1 MERRALLTG
10 FAAVGAVTLLGCSR
24 SDDSPGPGPST
35 SSAGSPG
42 TTPAPVVEPTAG
54 EPRIAATI
62 ATGLNVP
69 WGIAFLA
76 SGEALVSQRDDGT
89 IARIATDGTVT
100 QLGEVPGASGT
111 AGGEG
116 GLLGIAI
123 PPGDESVLFA
133 YVTTA
138 SDDRVVRFSLGD
150 DGLGDPEPILTG
162 IPIGSRHHGG
172 RLLFDPSGLLFV
184 STGDAGNGDLA
195 QDRDSLA
202 GKVLRIDQDGRAA
215 AGNPFD
221 NRTWSYGHRNIEG
234 LAFDAEGRLWAAE
247 FGDKSAD
254 ELNLIERGG
263 NYGWPGVEGRSDD
276 DDLVNPAVTWGTDEC
291 SPAGIAIT
299 GSTAYIGALQG
310 ECLFAVP
317 LDGTRAGEPV
327 AHFAGDHGRIRTV
340 VVAPDGALWVTT
352 SNTDG
357 RGDPGAGDDRILRVT
372 V

>member
-1 MERRALLTG
+1 MERRTLLTG
-10 FAAVGAVTLLGCSR
+10 FAAVGAMTLLGCSR
-24 SDDSPGPGPST
+24 SDDDPAPAPST
-35 SSAGSPG
+35 
-42 TTPAPVVEPTAG
+42 TTPPATTPEPTVAPTAEPTAG
-54 EPRIAATI
+54 TPTIAATI

-76 SGEALVSQRDDGT
+76 SGDALVTQRDEGT
-89 IARIATDGTVT
+89 IVRIATDGTVT
-100 QLGEVPGASGT
+100 TLGSVPDASGSP
-111 AGGEG
+111 GGEG

-123 PPGDESVLFA
+123 PPGDESVVFV
-133 YVTTA
+133 YVTTG
-138 SDDRVVRFSLGD
+138 SDDRIVRMSLSGD
-150 DGLGDPEPILTG
+150 ELGEPEPILTG

-184 STGDAGNGDLA
+184 ATGDAGNGELA

-202 GKVLRIDQDGRAA
+202 GKVLR
-215 AGNPFD
+215 
-221 NRTWSYGHRNIEG
+221 IEG

-276 DDLVNPAVTWGTDEC
+276 GDLVNPKVTWGTDEC

-299 GSTAYIGALQG
+299 KSTAFIGALQG

-317 LDGTRAGEPV
+317 LDGTDAGEPK
-327 AHFAGDHGRIRTV
+327 AHFAGDHGRIRSV
-340 VVAPDGALWVTT
+340 AVAPDGALWVTT

-357 RGDPGAGDDRILRVT
+357 RGNPRNEDDRIFRVT